1 MKEAIANAGVFN
13 LIIVFVTILLL
24 LFIGSL
30 SYTKAYKVKDRIVR
44 EIEKNKVYDEDVK
57 TYLEDWLSDVGY
69 RYSGSAFSCPSTDN
83 SGGTSVAITSVYDY
97 CVYDHTVK
105 SSDGVTGHYY
115 SVVSYM
121 YIELPIIKDV
131 FRIPVHGETNTI
143 INTIEG

>member
-44 EIEKNKVYDEDVK
+44 EIEKNKGYDDSVQAD
-57 TYLEDWLSDVGY
+57 LEDWLSDVGY

-83 SGGTSVAITSVYDY
+83 SGGKMVPITSVYDY
-97 CVYDHTVK
+97 CIYEHDVSG
-105 SSDGVTGHYY
+105 SSGVTGHYY

-121 YIELPIIKDV
+121 YIELPIIRDV
-131 FRIPVHGETNTI
+131 FRVPVRGETNTI